1 MGKSKK
7 SESTSKKPEKYEA
20 PSWDYIYE
28 LCIQVADQVRDSG
41 YDPDLLVA
49 VSRGGWIPGRVLSD
63 LLENPE
69 VATIKVEHYIGIY
82 RTRSKPEITQP
93 LPIDVKGKRILL
105 VDDIADSGKSL
116 KLVKEHLVEQGASD
130 VKVCALYFKPWSV
143 VTPDFFARKTDAWIC
158 FPHEIYETMKKI
170 YLKFKKRGMSL
181 QEIRTRLV
189 QMGIKPS
196 IAGKFLSQIVAGEEK
211 STTA

>member
-1 MGKSKK
+1 MGTSKK
-7 SESTSKKPEKYEA
+7 SKSSSEKPEKYEA

-28 LCIQVADQVRDSG
+28 LCIHVADQVKESG

-49 VSRGGWIPGRVLSD
+49 VARGGWIPGRVLSD

-82 RTRSKPEITQP
+82 ETRQKPEITQP
-93 LPIDVKGKRILL
+93 LPIDVRGKRILL

-116 KLVKEHLVEQGASD
+116 KLVKEYLTEQGASD

-143 VTPDFFARKTDAWIC
+143 VAPDFFARKTDAWIC

-181 QEIRTRLV
+181 QEIKAKLV

-196 IAGKFLSQIVAGEEK
+196 IVGKFLSQIAADVKK
-211 STTA
+211 SPTA